1 MKFLRELTLEQRAGI
16 HFVAGDGACWID
28 DCINEMLPNAKRCI
42 DAFHVVQW
50 VNDALDQQRRETWRE
65 LRQQAA
71 DLKKPSEN
79 PEETAER
86 EELAKNTASWHKP

>member
-1 MKFLRELTLEQRAGI
+1 MSRSNGSDLSTRL
-16 HFVAGDGACWID
+16 
-28 DCINEMLPNAKRCI
+28 
-42 DAFHVVQW
+42 QW

-86 EELAKNTASWHKP
+86 EESAKATGKLAQAVKGAQYAL